1 MTTRA
6 TNNQGKTMHIE
17 KFLATVIQL
26 WQIME
31 IEINEGRKKMEETKT
46 KIQKNKWEKETSIE
60 FVCFPYREYHVEQY

>member
-17 KFLATVIQL
+17 KFVATVIQL

-31 IEINEGRKKMEETKT
+31 IEMNEGRKNGWN
-46 KIQKNKWEKETSIE
+46 KNKNTRK
-60 FVCFPYREYHVEQY
+60 